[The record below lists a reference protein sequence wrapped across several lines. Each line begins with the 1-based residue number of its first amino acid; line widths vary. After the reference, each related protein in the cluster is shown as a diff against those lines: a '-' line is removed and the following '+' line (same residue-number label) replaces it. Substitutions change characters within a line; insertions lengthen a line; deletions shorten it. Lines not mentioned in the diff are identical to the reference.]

1 MHLCTYT
8 VHAHSHT
15 STPSQEVT
23 NSLQAEEDKA
33 NRLSKTKIKLESAVH
48 EAHDE
53 FEKEK
58 GHRIEV
64 EKAKR
69 KIEGDLKVSRSVEGK
84 YNHTIGH
91 VHVGKINHVNVYTH
105 VRCI

>member
-1 MHLCTYT
+1 MHTCTHILVPNTHIHY
-8 VHAHSHT
+8 SHIP
-15 STPSQEVT
+15 TPSQELT

-53 FEKEK
+53 LEKEK
-58 GHRIEV
+58 SHRAEV

-69 KIEGDLKVSRSVEGK
+69 KIEGDLKVS
-84 YNHTIGH
+84 I
-91 VHVGKINHVNVYTH
+91 GKI
-105 VRCI
+105 

>member
-1 MHLCTYT
+1 MP
-8 VHAHSHT
+8 
-15 STPSQEVT
+15 TPSQELT

-58 GHRIEV
+58 SHRAEV

-69 KIEGDLKVSRSVEGK
+69 KIEGELKVNNNNNCRENM
-84 YNHTIGH
+84 YIH
-91 VHVGKINHVNVYTH
+91 VTAVLLSKACMV
-105 VRCI
+105 

>member
-1 MHLCTYT
+1 MPIPL
-8 VHAHSHT
+8 
-15 STPSQEVT
+15 QELT

-53 FEKEK
+53 LEKEK
-58 GHRIEV
+58 SHRADV

-69 KIEGDLKVSRSVEGK
+69 KIEGDLKVNNILG
-84 YNHTIGH
+84 NI
-91 VHVGKINHVNVYTH
+91 
-105 VRCI
+105 

>member
-1 MHLCTYT
+1 MFVRASHPWYT
-8 VHAHSHT
+8 HSYSH
-15 STPSQEVT
+15 SIFIHMPIPLQELT

-53 FEKEK
+53 LEKEK
-58 GHRIEV
+58 SHRADV

-69 KIEGDLKVSRSVEGK
+69 KIEGDLKVNNILG
-84 YNHTIGH
+84 NI
-91 VHVGKINHVNVYTH
+91 
-105 VRCI
+105 